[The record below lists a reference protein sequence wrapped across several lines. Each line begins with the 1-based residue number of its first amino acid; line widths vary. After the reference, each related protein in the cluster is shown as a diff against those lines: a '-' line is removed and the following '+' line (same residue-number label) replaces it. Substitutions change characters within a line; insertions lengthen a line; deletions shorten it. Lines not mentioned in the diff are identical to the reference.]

1 MSIPASDNKDHPA
14 MNHCRW
20 RSILSWLALTVVG
33 GASPAALA
41 DVPNA
46 SFEQGSGTA
55 PDAWTWTNPSPALKT
70 EWTRGEAHTGQRAM
84 RVRVP
89 GELNHR
95 PAMLSYCPAAKK

>member
-1 MSIPASDNKDHPA
+1 

-46 SFEQGSGTA
+46 SFEQGSGTV

-70 EWTRGEAHTGQRAM
+70 EWTRGEAHAGQRAM
-84 RVRVP
+84 RVP
-89 GELNHR
+89 GELNTSSAWTLTCTA
-95 PAMLSYCPAAKK
+95 PISV